1 MKKREN
7 APVSTSS
14 QGKPRLEDRLR
25 TWSSKSVLA
34 QKSVALYKEHQ
45 RFVPAAFFFGGV
57 AWDSATLN
65 RIDAWLDSS
74 ILLAYIIALGA
85 FILIALCVEQEK
97 ISKPFF
103 LKHRSWYPL
112 AIQFLMGALFSAY
125 FIFYMQS
132 ASFRSESIIF
142 IIILAALLISNE
154 FLRDKLLNAYVLFA
168 LYYLASVSFFIFFLP
183 VAFKVMGYGIFL
195 VSCLIGLAI
204 VGGMLFFLLKR
215 DVIQEMKRVYKIGG
229 MVLGIFA
236 LLNLFYMQ
244 NWIPPVPLSMKEGA
258 IYRGLERKGDAFA
271 LLYAQP
277 EWCEFWVDS
286 DREFFYAEGDTVYT
300 FAAVFAP
307 TELETQIYHAW
318 HHFDE
323 SQQAWVQTDEIAV
336 NIEGGRDAGYRT
348 YTRKRRVSPG
358 RWRVDVKTEFHQILG
373 RIPFTIIPVD
383 STVTTFA
390 YRYYE

>member
-1 MKKREN
+1 MKEREN
-7 APVSTSS
+7 APVPASPHSR
-14 QGKPRLEDRLR
+14 PRLEDRLR
-25 TWSSKSVLA
+25 TWSNESPLV
-34 QKSVALYKEHQ
+34 QKSAAFYKQHQ

-65 RIDAWLDSS
+65 RIDAWLDST
-74 ILLAYIIALGA
+74 ILLAYIITLGTL
-85 FILIALCVEQEK
+85 IIIALCVEHEK
-97 ISKPFF
+97 LAKPFF
-103 LKHRSWYPL
+103 LKHRTWYPL

-132 ASFRSESIIF
+132 ASFQSESIIF
-142 IIILAALLISNE
+142 LVILAALLISNE

-183 VAFKVMGYGIFL
+183 VAFKTIGYGIFL
-195 VSCLIGLAI
+195 MSCIIGLAI
-204 VGGMLFFLLKR
+204 VGGMLYFLLKK
-215 DVIQEMKRVYKIGG
+215 DVFLEIKRVYKIGG
-229 MVLGIFA
+229 MVLGIFG

-258 IYRGLERKGDAFA
+258 IYRGLERQGDAFV
-271 LLYAQP
+271 LRYAQP
-277 EWCEFWVDS
+277 KWYEFWVDS
-286 DREFFYAEGDTVYT
+286 DKEFLYVEGDTVFT

-373 RIPFTIIPVD
+373 RIPFTIVPVD
-383 STVTTFA
+383 SSVTQFA
-390 YRYYE
+390 YRYYP